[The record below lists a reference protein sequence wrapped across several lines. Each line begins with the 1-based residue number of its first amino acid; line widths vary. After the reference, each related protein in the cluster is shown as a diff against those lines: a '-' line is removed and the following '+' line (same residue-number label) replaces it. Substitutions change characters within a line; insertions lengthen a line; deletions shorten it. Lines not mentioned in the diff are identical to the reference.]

1 MEELVGVGVV
11 INSIMVLLMAEVDM
25 EVDIPRAMDK
35 AWYSLAEQ
43 RLKQDLVEKD
53 HIVAVVVVV
62 ELSYRDRNREL
73 RILMELVM
81 VLEVVLEV
89 VFLELFL

>member
-1 MEELVGVGVV
+1 MA
-11 INSIMVLLMAEVDM
+11 VL
-25 EVDIPRAMDK
+25 
-35 AWYSLAEQ
+35 
-43 RLKQDLVEKD
+43 
-53 HIVAVVVVV
+53 VVV

-81 VLEVVLEV
+81 VLEVVLEM

>member
-11 INSIMVLLMAEVDM
+11 IKSMVLLMAEVDI
-25 EVDIPRAMDK
+25 EVDIPREMDK
-35 AWYSLAEQ
+35 AWYSLSEQ
-43 RLKQDLVEKD
+43 RLKQGQVEED
-53 HIVAVVVVV
+53 IMAVLVVV

>member
-1 MEELVGVGVV
+1 
-11 INSIMVLLMAEVDM
+11 
-25 EVDIPRAMDK
+25 MDK

>member
-11 INSIMVLLMAEVDM
+11 INTIMVLLMAEVD
-25 EVDIPRAMDK
+25 IPREMDK
-35 AWYSLAEQ
+35 TWYSLTEQ
-43 RLKQDLVEKD
+43 RLKQGQVEED
-53 HIVAVVVVV
+53 IIVAVLVVV

-81 VLEVVLEV
+81 VLEVVLEM

>member
-1 MEELVGVGVV
+1 MA
-11 INSIMVLLMAEVDM
+11 VL
-25 EVDIPRAMDK
+25 
-35 AWYSLAEQ
+35 
-43 RLKQDLVEKD
+43 
-53 HIVAVVVVV
+53 VVV